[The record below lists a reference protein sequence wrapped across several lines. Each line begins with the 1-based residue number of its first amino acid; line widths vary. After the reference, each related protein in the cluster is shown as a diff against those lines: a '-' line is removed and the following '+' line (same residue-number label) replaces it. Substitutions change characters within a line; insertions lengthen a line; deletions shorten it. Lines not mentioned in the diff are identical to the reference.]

1 MEALTPSASNAQ
13 PADTK
18 RRQWSTEERDLIVRA
33 SMKKGATVNGVARL
47 YGVPLWQL
55 YDWRKKAR
63 QAAQQHGKSATLL
76 PVHVTEP
83 AQAAKT
89 ESSQGC
95 SMVIEV
101 QSTRVTFTGSI
112 DAILVRTVLECLA
125 R

>member
-1 MEALTPSASNAQ
+1 MDALTASESNTQ

-18 RRQWSTEERDLIVRA
+18 RRHWSTKELDLIVRA
-33 SMKKGATVNGVARL
+33 SLKKGATVNGVARL

-63 QAAQQHGKSATLL
+63 QAAQQQSKSATLL
-76 PVHVTEP
+76 PVQVTEP
-83 AQAAKT
+83 AHVDKT
-89 ESSQGC
+89 EPNQGG

-112 DAILVRTVLECLA
+112 DAVLVRTVLECLA